1 MKPRVYIFSRAPIFG
16 LAKTRLAADI
26 GKVHAHRIYKAMIAK
41 VIKRT
46 KDSRWEVIISG
57 TPSKSLGEVIEWQ
70 GLGQVSQAKGT
81 LSDKLN
87 KIFRKKGPIVVIGTD
102 CPQLN
107 QKDIAAAFKA
117 LKSHDTVF
125 GPAEDGGFWLI
136 GMHAPLK
143 KDIFSNVRWSDRNTL
158 NDVLSNTEGSV
169 FHLRKLT
176 DIDDL
181 NSLLSA
187 RKAF

>member
-1 MKPRVYIFSRAPIFG
+1 M
-16 LAKTRLAADI
+16 
-26 GKVHAHRIYKAMIAK
+26 IYN
-41 VIKRT
+41 
-46 KDSRWEVIISG
+46 
-57 TPSKSLGEVIEWQ
+57 
-70 GLGQVSQAKGT
+70 
-81 LSDKLN
+81 KLN

-117 LKSHDTVF
+117 LKSYDTVL

-136 GMHAPLK
+136 GMNAPLK
-143 KDIFSNVRWSDRNTL
+143 KDIFRNVRWSHKYTL
-158 NDVLSNTEGSV
+158 SDVLLNIEGSI

-181 NSLLSA
+181 NSLLSV
-187 RKAF
+187 KENS